1 MKMMLLPIIV
11 IIVVLL
17 LATFSLI
24 FLYGSTNQLS
34 KFVDTAAR
42 LSDEGNFEESKK
54 QIDLFKSK
62 YKKYEKIYSIVIR
75 HAELDEIRI
84 LSERVSELNTPN
96 TKEDFLA
103 ESSALTDMLLH
114 LYKSERISLENIL

>member
-11 IIVVLL
+11 IIIVLL
-17 LATFSLI
+17 AATFSLV
-24 FLYGSTNQLS
+24 FLYNSTNQLA
-34 KFVDTAAR
+34 KYVNDAAR
-42 LSDEGNFEESKK
+42 LSSEDNFEESRK
-54 QIDLFKSK
+54 QIDLFKNK

-103 ESSALTDMLLH
+103 ESNALTDMLQH
-114 LYKSERISLENIL
+114 LYKSERISLENVL